1 MTRTAQSKPANHPR
15 RPQRAL
21 RTALSMLMG
30 AALTVS
36 LSASADWRVYDDDVH
51 DELKEVNKKL
61 DARNKVGQGDFE
73 QNPTI
78 GEQQGRYKDP
88 PRMFTQAEQDSIS
101 QVSMT
106 EGDRCPEPPTP
117 EAPDVENV
125 SIPSVPSSA
134 NGIAQQQ
141 WTICK
146 ELLETEK
153 AQFKYNVMMSDLA
166 QKRFDRL
173 QVIQR
178 ERRNNIDDDNAGRIE
193 SNTNKILALLT
204 LIQIDQQQ
212 QKAYNDAYTARIAY
226 LRAMQNRLG
235 QKAFKGTGGEGVV
248 GPGGSA
254 NHLAGDIAAFS
265 VMQLA
270 FSDGSPI
277 HAARRD

>member
-1 MTRTAQSKPANHPR
+1 MTRPANSKPAAQPSRAR
-15 RPQRAL
+15 RTL
-21 RTALSMLMG
+21 RTALSIAMG
-30 AALTVS
+30 AALTIS

-51 DELKEVNKKL
+51 EELKKVNEKL
-61 DARNKVGQGDFE
+61 NARNKVGQGDFE
-73 QNPTI
+73 QNPTA

-88 PRMFTQAEQDSIS
+88 PRKFTEAEQDSIS
-101 QVSMT
+101 TVAMS
-106 EGDRCPEPPTP
+106 EGDRCPAPPAPSAP
-117 EAPDVENV
+117 EVEGV
-125 SIPSVPSSA
+125 SVPAVPPSP
-134 NGIAQQQ
+134 NGVAQQQ

-153 AQFKYNVMMSDLA
+153 AQFKYNLMMSDLA

-178 ERRNNIDDDNAGRIE
+178 ERRNNIDDDNAGRLE

-212 QKAYNDAYTARIAY
+212 QKAYNDAYAARIAY
-226 LRAMQNRLG
+226 LRSMQDRLG
-235 QKAFKGTGGEGVV
+235 QKAYKGTGGGGSG
-248 GPGGSA
+248 GPGGAGS
-254 NHLAGDIAAFS
+254 NLAADIAAFS

-277 HAARRD
+277 HAKRRD